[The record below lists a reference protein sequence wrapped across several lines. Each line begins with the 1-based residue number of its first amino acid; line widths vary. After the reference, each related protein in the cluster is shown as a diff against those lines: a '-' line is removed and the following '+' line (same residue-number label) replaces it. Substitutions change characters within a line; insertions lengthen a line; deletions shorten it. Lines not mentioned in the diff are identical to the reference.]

1 LHQDQL
7 SLVIYPA
14 DRDFKKL
21 VELQLFWQTLV
32 QFTLQVNQARIKVLK
47 IWKCHFSHLSMYH

>member
-1 LHQDQL
+1 MNYQDFGYWKILLKDLHQDQL

-21 VELQLFWQTLV
+21 VELQLF
-32 QFTLQVNQARIKVLK
+32 
-47 IWKCHFSHLSMYH
+47 